1 MHAFWE
7 IVASNALVVAV
18 LAVLVA
24 LLGRIWK
31 NPVGLHLLW
40 VLVLLKLVTPPLA
53 TLPVP
58 LPATDTRL
66 AAEHERSRGESSE
79 SYVKPLEETN
89 EDNSTVSDGPDQR
102 VLERQPTEPDVAV
115 TLSIAQPQG
124 IPWLAVLAWTWGAG
138 IVLVAT
144 GRAWHILRFL
154 SLVRAAETPPSAVL
168 NMADD
173 LGKRL
178 GLKQVPEIL
187 LLPIRLSPLVWS
199 LGGRPRVLLPAALF
213 QRLDADGQEAIL
225 AHELGHVR
233 RKDHWVRLLELL
245 ISTLFWWHPA
255 VWWASCKLRDLEE
268 QCCDGLVLGALPHG
282 ARAYANAIV
291 DTLDF
296 LSGQPR
302 PVPLVATGA
311 MSAGSIARR
320 IKMLENP
327 ASVGPLTVGRLALLA
342 AAAALPMA
350 LAFAAQPPQT
360 AGPPRPIDQESTEQP
375 LVQRRAVNKL
385 VADFPEKTDLSTPES
400 ALAAYHRASA
410 RMDAKAV
417 LELGWENS
425 GPRDVEEIERFW
437 KRDPKDIAVYNQA
450 QLDAEVIEVL
460 TYRDDYASVIS
471 KLEFPEGVGRNPYSR
486 RSFGRINGV
495 WKNLGE
501 DRLPSVQAAR
511 ESLDRKKDNLWQHYV
526 KVRDGIKSGQPVSTR
541 GKSTDRGARI
551 APDQPMG
558 ISIEKADLMG
568 RIEWAMMH
576 GARDVTARKSIEWG
590 EVRKDENGNRTI
602 RYKYYATIWDKDIYI
617 MNQVF
622 IFDAKG
628 NVLDMEFVEGFP
640 QKKMEKPVGLSTQEG
655 MKELVEDFF
664 SKNFRDVTWR
674 ESIQWGK
681 VVKTEDGNASI
692 RYKYRAKIW
701 DKDSKIMNQTFTFDP
716 KGKFVSVKDADG
728 LPKNP

>member
-1 MHAFWE
+1 
-7 IVASNALVVAV
+7 
-18 LAVLVA
+18 
-24 LLGRIWK
+24 
-31 NPVGLHLLW
+31 
-40 VLVLLKLVTPPLA
+40 
-53 TLPVP
+53 
-58 LPATDTRL
+58 LPATGTRL
-66 AAEHERSRGESSE
+66 AAEHERSQGDSSE
-79 SYVKPLEETN
+79 PYFEPLEETN

-124 IPWLAVLAWTWGAG
+124 IPWLAVLASTWGTG

-144 GRAWHILRFL
+144 GRACHVLRFL

-173 LGKRL
+173 VGKRL
-178 GLKQVPEIL
+178 GLKRVPEIL

-255 VWWASCKLRDLEE
+255 VWWACRKLRDLEE

-296 LSGQPR
+296 LSGQSR

-320 IKMLENP
+320 IKMLKNP

-360 AGPPRPIDQESTEQP
+360 DGPPRPNDQQSTEQP
-375 LVQRRAVNKL
+375 LVQRRAVNRL

-400 ALAAYHRASA
+400 AQAAYHRASA
-410 RMDAKAV
+410 RMDATAV

-526 KVRDGIKSGQPVSTR
+526 RVRDGIKSGQPVSTR
-541 GKSTDRGARI
+541 GKSTNRSARI

-558 ISIEKADLMG
+558 ITIEKADLMG

-590 EVRKDENGNRTI
+590 EVQKDENGNRTI

-622 IFDAKG
+622 TFDAKG
-628 NVLDMEFVEGFP
+628 NILDVEFVERFP
-640 QKKMEKPVGLSTQEG
+640 QKKMEKPVDLSTQEG

-681 VVKTEDGNASI
+681 VAKAEDGNASI

-716 KGKFVSVKDADG
+716 KGKFVSVKDVDG
-728 LPKNP
+728 FPRNP